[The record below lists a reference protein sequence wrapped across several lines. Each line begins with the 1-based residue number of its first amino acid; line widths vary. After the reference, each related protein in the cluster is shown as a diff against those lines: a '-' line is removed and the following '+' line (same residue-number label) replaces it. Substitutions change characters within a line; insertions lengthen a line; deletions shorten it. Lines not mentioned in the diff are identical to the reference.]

1 MKQTTYNRPVLLALC
16 LLLGTVPSIPAALA
30 QAQAP
35 ATGAPTGL
43 TVIDTPA
50 APATLPHSEII
61 RGTGRLIGARH
72 APRVP
77 SVPGEPANITLN
89 FINADVKD
97 VAKAVLGDYLH
108 LNFEIGADV
117 KGTVTIQTSQP
128 LTRSQVMPIFEQVL
142 RLNGMAVVQ
151 SHGIYRVAPI
161 TEVNREID
169 VLARAHAHGGEIGYG
184 VEIVPLRYLSAA
196 EIQKLLEP
204 LAPAQGVVHVD
215 TARNMLIIEGTQEE
229 RQTLLD
235 DIAMFDVDW
244 MAGMSFAVFNPVYV
258 DAVELNRELTQ
269 VLGGFNSPIANMVRL
284 VPIAR
289 LNAVLAISPQPRYL
303 DQLQAWVKR
312 LDRPGQGS
320 ERRVFIYHVQN
331 GRASDLAATLTRVY
345 GGKLSSPAGGQGA
358 ASDQP
363 PPNQGPDHGEAP
375 PSSASP
381 PAGAADDNAGAAG
394 AALTITVSESSN
406 ALVILATPQ
415 EYSGLQGA
423 IRELDAAPLQVFLE
437 ASIAEVTLTD
447 DLKYGLQYFYQP
459 NSSNQLVLTDSGS
472 AAITALLPGFSYAF
486 TQGNSIKV
494 ILSAL
499 ATRTHIEVI
508 SSPKLLVLNNQTAT
522 LQVGD
527 RVPVVTQQAVSTVT
541 SGAPVVN
548 SVQYEDTGVILKL
561 TPRVNRG
568 GLVMLDITQEVSDVS
583 ATTTS
588 GIDSP
593 TIHER
598 KINSSVAVQ
607 DGETVAL
614 GGLIVDNR
622 TTDRNGIPFLEDI
635 PILGNLFRQTH
646 NSGVKTELM
655 VLITPHVVDS
665 ASAARAITD
674 ELRRKLP
681 AVQPLFERAP

>member
-1 MKQTTYNRPVLLALC
+1 MTGPAGAQS
-16 LLLGTVPSIPAALA
+16 VPTPSAGASPSEIVRGNGRLV
-30 QAQAP
+30 
-35 ATGAPTGL
+35 GAP
-43 TVIDTPA
+43 P
-50 APATLPHSEII
+50 
-61 RGTGRLIGARH
+61 RH
-72 APRVP
+72 TFGN
-77 SVPGEPANITLN
+77 PGEPANITLN
-89 FINADVKD
+89 FVNADVKD

-108 LNFEIGADV
+108 LNYEIADDA

-142 RLNGMAVVQ
+142 RLNGMAVVE

-161 TEVNREID
+161 AEVSPTID
-169 VLARAHAHGGEIGYG
+169 ALSHARGRSGQMGYG
-184 VEIVPLRYLSAA
+184 IEVVPIHFLSAA
-196 EIQKLLEP
+196 EMEKLLKP
-204 LAPAQGVVHVD
+204 LAPAQGIVHVD
-215 TARNMLIIEGTQEE
+215 SARNVLIIEGTQEE

-244 MAGMSFAVFNPVYV
+244 MAGMSFAVFNPQYV
-258 DAVELNRELTQ
+258 DAVELDRELAQ
-269 VLGGFNSPIANMVRL
+269 VLGGLNSPIASVVRL

-289 LNAVLAISPQPRYL
+289 LNAVLAISPQPRYIE
-303 DQLQAWVKR
+303 QLQAWVAR

-331 GRASDLAATLTRVY
+331 GRASDLAATLMRVY
-345 GGKLSSPAGGQGA
+345 GQKLAQGLASDAAPDQAPAGPADRG
-358 ASDQP
+358 P
-363 PPNQGPDHGEAP
+363 PPAATSSAAP
-375 PSSASP
+375 PRPEDAENSP
-381 PAGAADDNAGAAG
+381 GTNR
-394 AALTITVSESSN
+394 LSITTSEPNN

-415 EYSGLQGA
+415 EYSGLLTA
-423 IRELDAAPLQVFLE
+423 VHELDTTPLQVFLE

-459 NSSNQLVLTDSGS
+459 NSSNSVVLTDIAST
-472 AAITALLPGFSYAF
+472 AISPALPGFSYAF
-486 TQGNSIKV
+486 TNGNSIKV

-499 ATRTHIEVI
+499 ASKTHVEVI

-527 RVPVVTQQAVSTVT
+527 RVPIITEQAISTAS
-541 SGAPVVN
+541 SGAPLVN

-568 GLVMLDITQEVSDVS
+568 GLVMLDITQEVSEV
-583 ATTTS
+583 ANVQTS

-607 DGETVAL
+607 DNETVAL

-622 TTDRNGIPFLEDI
+622 ERDRNGIPFLQDI
-635 PILGNLFRQTH
+635 PVLGNLFRETH
-646 NSGVKTELM
+646 NSGTKTELV
-655 VLITPHVVDS
+655 VLLTPHVVDS
-665 ASAARAITD
+665 VSAARAIAD
-674 ELRRKLP
+674 ELRQKLP
-681 AVQPLFERAP
+681 AVQPLLSRAP

>member
-1 MKQTTYNRPVLLALC
+1 MNSKPYRVAAALLLC
-16 LLLGTVPSIPAALA
+16 LAGSPSAPAAA
-30 QAQAP
+30 QA
-35 ATGAPTGL
+35 TGGPVGL
-43 TVIDTPA
+43 TVNDTPA
-50 APATLPHSEII
+50 QPPPLPRSEII
-61 RGTGRLIGARH
+61 RGSGRLVG
-72 APRVP
+72 APRAP
-77 SVPGEPANITLN
+77 RQAANPNEPANITLN

-97 VAKAVLGDYLH
+97 VSKAVLGDYLH
-108 LNFEIGADV
+108 LNYEIGADV

-142 RLNGMAVVQ
+142 RLNGMAVVE
-151 SHGIYRVAPI
+151 SHGVYRVAPI

-169 VLARAHAHGGEIGYG
+169 ALSRAQGHAGQMGYG
-184 VEIVPLRYLSAA
+184 IEIVPIKYLSAA
-196 EIQKLLEP
+196 AMQKLLEP
-204 LAPAQGVVHVD
+204 LAPAQGVVHID
-215 TARNMLIIEGTQEE
+215 EARNVLIVEGTQEE

-244 MAGMSFAVFNPVYV
+244 MAGMSFAIFNPVYV

-269 VLGGFNSPIANMVRL
+269 VLGGFNSPIASVVRL

-289 LNAVLAISPQPRYL
+289 LNAVLAISPQTRYL
-303 DQLQAWVKR
+303 EQLQGWVAR

-320 ERRVFIYHVQN
+320 ERRVYIYHVQN
-331 GRASDLAATLTRVY
+331 GRAADLAATLTHVY
-345 GGKLSSPAGGQGA
+345 GGKLADSPAGGPQ
-358 ASDQP
+358 DQP
-363 PPNQGPDHGEAP
+363 PTGASTDHGGSPAGNAPSAP
-375 PSSASP
+375 PSAPSDPSGGVAQGGS
-381 PAGAADDNAGAAG
+381 
-394 AALTITVSESSN
+394 LTITTNEPNN

-415 EYSGLQGA
+415 EYSGLQAA
-423 IRELDAAPLQVFLE
+423 IRDLDSPPLQVFLE
-437 ASIAEVTLTD
+437 ASIAEVTLND

-459 NSSNQLVLTDSGS
+459 DSSNQLVLTDTAST
-472 AAITALLPGFSYAF
+472 AIASILPGFSYAF
-486 TQGNSIKV
+486 TNGNSIKV
-494 ILSAL
+494 VLSAL
-499 ATRTHIEVI
+499 ASKTHVEVI

-527 RVPVVTQQAVSTVT
+527 RVPVVTEQAISTIT
-541 SGAPVVN
+541 TAAPLVN

-568 GLVMLDITQEVSDVS
+568 GLVMLDITQEVSDVT

-614 GGLIVDNR
+614 GGLIVDDR
-622 TTDRNGIPFLEDI
+622 STDRNGIPFLEDI
-635 PILGNLFRQTH
+635 PVLGNLFRQTH
-646 NSGVKTELM
+646 TNKTKTELI

-665 ASAARAITD
+665 VSSARAITD

-681 AVQPLFERAP
+681 SVIPLLDRAP